1 MEGESHLPDG
11 AAPQGTQA
19 NGADDTSGGTPSS
32 ESTVHPG
39 AKVPGDEEYFH
50 KEGDQVWKTKE
61 EYISHVNRQRGAA
74 SKIAANSK
82 ILEQQ
87 LADTNAKLAA
97 LQSSNPTPPSKEVQ
111 AAKAELD
118 EESKKA
124 IDVLREHA
132 GFMTVE
138 QFDAKLNEILSTRF
152 AKLEELYAERSAGK
166 AADNQR
172 TLTAFVGAN
181 PEVAERMGEL
191 ADLMDD
197 LGLEKKYGAEAALA
211 KAYTLLFDKPPKKPA
226 SADKA
231 SEAFNKGKVAALKQ
245 GQAGGGNGAAPG
257 GKDPEDRDYFDRMRF
272 S

>member
-32 ESTVHPG
+32 ETTVHPAG
-39 AKVPGDEEYFH
+39 TPTGDEEYFH

-87 LADTNAKLAA
+87 LTETNAKLAA
-97 LQSSNPTPPSKEVQ
+97 LQATSVTPPSKEAQ
-111 AAKAELD
+111 AAVAELD

-124 IDVLREHA
+124 IDVLRQHA
-132 GFMTVE
+132 GFLTVE

-166 AADNQR
+166 VADNQR
-172 TLTAFVGAN
+172 TLSAFVGAN

-191 ADLMDD
+191 ADLMDE

-211 KAYTLLFDKPPKKPA
+211 KAYTLLFDKPPKKA
-226 SADKA
+226 GSTEKA
-231 SEAFNKGKVAALKQ
+231 SEAFNKGKAAMLKQ

-257 GKDPEDRDYFDRMRF
+257 GRDPENRDYFDRMRF

>member
-1 MEGESHLPDG
+1 MEGQSHLPNG

-19 NGADDTSGGTPSS
+19 NGADETSGGTTSS
-32 ESTVHPG
+32 ETTVHPEG
-39 AKVPGDEEYFH
+39 EPSGDEEYFH

-74 SKIAANSK
+74 SKIAANNK

-87 LADTNAKLAA
+87 LRDANAKLTELEGKSAP
-97 LQSSNPTPPSKEVQ
+97 PTKETQ
-111 AAKAELD
+111 QAKAELD
-118 EESKKA
+118 EESRKA

-138 QFDAKLNEILSTRF
+138 QFDAKLKEILAARDS
-152 AKLEELYAERSAGK
+152 KLEELYAERSAGK

-172 TLTAFVGAN
+172 VLTAFVGAN

-191 ADLMDD
+191 ADLMDE
-197 LGLEKKYGAEAALA
+197 LGLEKKYGAEGALA
-211 KAYTLLFDKPPKKPA
+211 KAYTLLFDKPPKKPG
-226 SADKA
+226 STDKT
-231 SEAFNKGKVAALKQ
+231 SEAFNKGKAAALKQ
-245 GQAGGGNGAAPG
+245 VQAGGGTSAAPG
-257 GKDPEDRDYFDRMRF
+257 GRDPNDRDYFDRMRF